1 MQVISR
7 GELNMLIADE
17 GKHIKAINDVHT
29 PETKDENGEVIPEHF
44 PEYSQVLFLA
54 NTIDVDKIDEYYVE
68 ESIE

>member
-17 GKHIKAINDVHT
+17 GKHIKAINDVYT
-29 PETKDENGEVIPEHF
+29 PETKDENGEVVPEHF

-54 NTIDVDKIDEYYVE
+54 KTIDVDKIDEYYVE

>member
-17 GKHIKAINDVHT
+17 GKHIKAINDVYT

>member
-17 GKHIKAINDVHT
+17 GKHIKAINDVYT
-29 PETKDENGEVIPEHF
+29 PETKDENGEIVPEHF

-54 NTIDVDKIDEYYVE
+54 KTIDPAKVDEYYVE
-68 ESIE
+68 ESVE

>member
-17 GKHIKAINDVHT
+17 GKHIKAINDVYT

-54 NTIDVDKIDEYYVE
+54 KTIDVDKIDEYYVE